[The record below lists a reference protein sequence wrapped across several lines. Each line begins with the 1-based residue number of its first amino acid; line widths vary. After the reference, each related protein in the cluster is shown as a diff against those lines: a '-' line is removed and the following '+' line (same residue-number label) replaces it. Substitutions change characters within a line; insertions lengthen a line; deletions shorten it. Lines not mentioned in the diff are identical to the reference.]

1 MFKKLYL
8 YSLLFFL
15 PLINVQAQEDP
26 ILPRPSPAKLVND
39 ISGILS
45 PDEQQRLE
53 TKLEAFANQTSN
65 QIVIVI
71 VDDLGGL
78 EPWEYATKLGDKWK
92 VGQEKFDNGVV
103 ILIKPTGG
111 EGQRKAHIA
120 VGRGLEGAVPDA
132 TANHIKENELIPN
145 LAAKNYYLALDQST
159 SVLISLASGE
169 YNSDQYG
176 AKQKQGM
183 SKWKIGL
190 ILIIFIIFMIMRMRR
205 GGGGG
210 GMTMGAAG
218 ILFGSSLGRGFGG
231 GGGGGG
237 GFGGFGG
244 GSFGGGGAGGSW

>member
-1 MFKKLYL
+1 MFKKILYTL
-8 YSLLFFL
+8 LLVIPSLS
-15 PLINVQAQEDP
+15 IQAQEDP
-26 ILPRPSPAKLVND
+26 IIPRPSPARLVND
-39 ISGILS
+39 MSGLLS
-45 PDEQQRLE
+45 STEQQNLE
-53 TKLEAFANQTSN
+53 TKLTAFANETSN

-103 ILIKPTGG
+103 LLIKPTGG

-120 VGRGLEGAVPDA
+120 VGRGLEGAIPDA
-132 TANHIKENELIPN
+132 TANQIKEKELIPN
-145 LAAKNYYLALDQST
+145 LAAKNYFLALDQST
-159 SVLISLASGE
+159 NVLMSLASGE

-176 AKQKQGM
+176 ARHKKEGM

-190 ILIIFIIFMIMRMRR
+190 ILLIFIVVMIMRMRR

-210 GMTMGAAG
+210 MTMGAAG
-218 ILFGSSLGRGFGG
+218 VLFGSGLGRGFG